1 MTPFLEGKATRENL
15 PVKRFGYLVSA
26 ILLVLANISLI
37 SGWGVTPI
45 LFLLTMYF
53 LTGSLWIP
61 ILVRPFY
68 ILIGKYIVKPT
79 ENTRDEANSSKF
91 SKN

>member
-26 ILLVLANISLI
+26 IFLVLANIGLI
-37 SGWGVTPI
+37 SQWKSTPW
-45 LFLLTMYF
+45 LFLITMYF

-61 ILVRPFY
+61 LLVRPFY
-68 ILIGKYIVKPT
+68 KLIGRYIVKPS
-79 ENTRDEANSSKF
+79 ENKREESDTSKF
-91 SKN
+91 SNN